1 MFNQTSANTPIF
13 RVDGVGYPCTSLD
26 ISMSMNAVPTATV
39 MIGFGANVTN
49 PDKADE
55 SAGPGNL
62 LRSILLRQE
71 SGAYK
76 DLIQCVIVEPGL
88 TSKDPDL
95 VLFRGF
101 IVTATLQRSP
111 DSRVSAAQI
120 SCVSSAAKLMSNP
133 LSGMPIVQGGFALL
147 RWIQNPKNTGI
158 NTATDA
164 TRSPLSAVVSGL
176 STKYYV
182 PPKAPLSLRV
192 ANAFTAVIGEFL
204 RATRGDVV
212 AAAEYNSYRN
222 MFLSALTS
230 RWALGNE
237 IVSSD
242 GMSTAGMAAAEFDAK
257 MAEDIAGRLNES
269 PASVL
274 DVLFAVLSS
283 ADYMLCAAPRLYRD
297 GTSRFE
303 IMPKAGWIGGGGVPV
318 VGIFSECL
326 SSFVGHYNPHNCL
339 NTPDVYVL
347 QMDNSDYDMVNGAQ
361 STTTQF
367 GIYSTSAGVRNAFRL
382 LLTGNCPFSQIQKAM
397 ETTAVHRTA
406 TRPAPGWIR
415 SLLRLIAIDAVAG
428 GGQAAKSG
436 SGTDGKFD
444 ISKLGTPLVPNGRP
458 PAASDAVGNDSNNQ
472 KKDAQTKEQ
481 KEKDKAAVRD
491 TAARAASLAARIRNS
506 RQFMLD
512 AVARGMFMA
521 EFGSSDNCSISLP
534 LGCSFG
540 RGGSSVRG
548 IVGGATSRLEEH
560 IGDLVAVFPDSNGMA
575 GFGIVGVLDS
585 IRYSVRLGAN
595 AAQTDYTI
603 TLTQVHTWQT
613 NNGALKFPLYTRIS

>member
-49 PDKADE
+49 PDKTDE

-101 IVTATLQRSP
+101 VVTATLQRSP
-111 DSRVSAAQI
+111 DSRISAAQI

-147 RWIQNPKNTGI
+147 RWIQNPKNTGV
-158 NTATDA
+158 NTAADA
-164 TRSPLSAVVSGL
+164 TQSPLSAVVSGL

-212 AAAEYNSYRN
+212 ATAEYNSYRS

-274 DVLFAVLSS
+274 DVLFSVLSS
-283 ADYMLCAAPRLYRD
+283 AEYMLCAAPRLYRD
-297 GTSRFE
+297 GTSTFE

-397 ETTAVHRTA
+397 TTTAVHRTA
-406 TRPAPGWIR
+406 TRPAPSWIR
-415 SLLRLIAIDAVAG
+415 SLLRLITINAVAG
-428 GGQAAKSG
+428 GGQATRREN
-436 SGTDGKFD
+436 GTDGKFD
-444 ISKLGTPLVPNGRP
+444 ISKLGTPLVPNGKP
-458 PAASDAVGNDSNNQ
+458 PAALGMDETGNDSNV
-472 KKDAQTKEQ
+472 K
-481 KEKDKAAVRD
+481 RD
-491 TAARAASLAARIRNS
+491 TATVKDAAAKATSLAAKIRNS

-521 EFGSSDNCSISLP
+521 EFGSADNCSISLP

-548 IVGGATSRLEEH
+548 IVGGATNRLEEH

-575 GFGIVGVLDS
+575 GFGVVGVLDS

-595 AAQTDYTI
+595 AAQADYSI